1 MPSPLHILSIA
12 VLAALA
18 TACLVEAVRRW
29 SLRLALLDQPNDRS
43 SHVVATPRLG
53 GLAFVPVLLGG
64 LWLVSRT
71 GTALPPAQRTA
82 LVALIATG
90 LLVAVVSLIDDL
102 RPQPAWLR
110 LLLHLTA
117 AGVVVAVAGGIRV
130 IDAGPL
136 GALQLAGPVSIVVTI
151 LWIAGFINAF
161 NFMDGIDGIAGTQA
175 LVAGVGWVAYGLA
188 TGLPLLTLCGALL
201 VGTAA
206 GFLVHNWSPAR
217 IFMGDAGSA
226 LLGLLLATV
235 PWVLGRS
242 DLWMVS
248 LLLLWPFV
256 FDTGITLVRRLLRR
270 ERLWEA
276 HRSHLY
282 QRLVIHGRSH
292 RAVAGAYG
300 ALATLGL
307 ASGAALVSG
316 AAAWAPLGLAATAL
330 AALGLW
336 LTAAYAERAEPRPA
350 RSRSDA

>member
-1 MPSPLHILSIA
+1 MPSSLHILSTA
-12 VLAALA
+12 LVAAAA

-29 SLRLALLDQPNDRS
+29 SLRHALLDQPNDRS

-64 LWLVSRT
+64 LWIVSAMAST
-71 GTALPPAQRTA
+71 LTSGEQLALG
-82 LVALIATG
+82 ALIAMG
-90 LLVAVVSLIDDL
+90 LLVALVSLLDDL

-110 LLLHLTA
+110 LLLHLVA
-117 AGVVVAVAGGIRV
+117 AGVVVAAAGGIRV
-130 IDAGPL
+130 VDAGPL
-136 GALQLAGPVSIVVTI
+136 GAVALAGPISIIVTM

-161 NFMDGIDGIAGTQA
+161 NFMDGIDGIAGAQTF
-175 LVAGVGWVAYGLA
+175 VAGAGWVAYGLA

-201 VGTAA
+201 MGTAA

-235 PWVLGRS
+235 PWVLGRG
-242 DLWMVS
+242 DLWLVS
-248 LLLLWPFV
+248 LLLVWPFV
-256 FDTGITLVRRLLRR
+256 FDTTVTLVRRMLRG

-292 RAVAGAYG
+292 RAVATLYG
-300 ALATLGL
+300 VLAGVGL
-307 ASGAALVSG
+307 ASGVALVTG
-316 AAAWAPLGLAATAL
+316 APAMAPLGLAATGL
-330 AALGLW
+330 AACGLW
-336 LTAAYAERAEPRPA
+336 IAVASTERTEPRTA
-350 RSRSDA
+350 GSGSDA